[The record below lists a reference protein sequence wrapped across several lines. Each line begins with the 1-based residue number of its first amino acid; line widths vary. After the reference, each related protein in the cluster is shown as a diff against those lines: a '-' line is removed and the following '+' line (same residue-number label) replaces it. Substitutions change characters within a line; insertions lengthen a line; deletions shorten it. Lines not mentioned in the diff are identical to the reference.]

1 MTIKKIKK
9 LLTID
14 LLDNDPDEL
23 LLANYLK
30 SNKNVKGQLLAAA
43 KAHFRANALSEDP
56 NNTDEDVELAI
67 LESLQTLWCQM
78 NYIVDYHRIKRKIHL
93 TPQSLMRFGL
103 GTVTF
108 ERMVTPPQPRSL
120 VPTLLPTQD
129 SVVMVKAGKNRQSA
143 SNSSDYDDDDGADAD
158 ILKDF
163 CGDSDSLN
171 LDL

>member
-67 LESLQTLWCQM
+67 LEALQSLWRQM

-103 GTVTF
+103 GTMTF
-108 ERMVTPPQPRSL
+108 ESIVSPPQPR
-120 VPTLLPTQD
+120 TQPLSRMRVIHEPEGNED
-129 SVVMVKAGKNRQSA
+129 EEISRNTSKDDIPEDF
-143 SNSSDYDDDDGADAD
+143 SDDP
-158 ILKDF
+158 
-163 CGDSDSLN
+163 DSLPLN
-171 LDL
+171 F